1 MTPGRLQV
9 EDVLPYSPFS
19 AVDPEGDRVQ
29 ITHRLKLVEFWQ
41 PGAGD
46 RVLEVGCGQGST
58 TCVLA
63 CAVGP
68 DGFVHGID
76 NAPMDYGSP
85 LTMSQA
91 QQFFANSP
99 MRERIRLDIDV
110 DILSSD
116 TVFPEASFDWVVL
129 SMCSWY
135 FESVDQLARVLA
147 KTRTWAKHLAFAE
160 WDVHPTSLRQLPHY
174 TAVILRSQFEAM
186 KSHSE
191 ANLRT
196 LITRADAKEAARRAG
211 WTIEREASV
220 HTPELKD
227 AQWEIEFTLADI
239 EAEMSSLQGV
249 TEKWMDLITSQR
261 KVLEEMAHDDYE
273 CLPVFTF
280 VAGS

>member
-1 MTPGRLQV
+1 MPPGRLQV
-9 EDVLPYSPFS
+9 EDVFLQPVFGCGPGRGPSPDHTS
-19 AVDPEGDRVQ
+19 TQSSSDSGNPVRGN
-29 ITHRLKLVEFWQ
+29 
-41 PGAGD
+41 

-76 NAPMDYGSP
+76 NAPMDYGRP

-99 MRERIRLDIDV
+99 MRERIRMDIGV
-110 DILSSD
+110 DILSPD

-147 KTRTWAKHLAFAE
+147 KTRTFAKHLAFAE

-196 LITRADAKEAARRAG
+196 LITPADAKEAARRAG

-239 EAEMSSLQGV
+239 ETEMSSLQGV
-249 TEKWMDLITSQR
+249 TEQWMDLITSQR
-261 KVLEEMAHDDYE
+261 RLLEEMAHDDYE
-273 CLPVFTF
+273 CLPAFTF
-280 VAGS
+280 VGRS